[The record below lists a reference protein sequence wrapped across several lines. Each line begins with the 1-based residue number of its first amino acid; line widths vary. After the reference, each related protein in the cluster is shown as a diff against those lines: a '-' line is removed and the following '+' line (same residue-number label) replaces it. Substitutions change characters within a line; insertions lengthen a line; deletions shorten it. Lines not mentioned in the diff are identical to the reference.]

1 MFSESIVAPDEP
13 LSLRLSGQ
21 LLLGVV
27 RVFEKKCDYLRKD
40 MSAARVSI
48 YQAFNSKKGN
58 VNLKASDQVAHNIN
72 LKPTV
77 EFTLIDEHNDL
88 GDLFQ
93 PDNKND
99 APIHNSYAT
108 HVGDSG
114 SERYV
119 NMKECFFYIFGI
131 DTMNDAVAKDCL
143 KIAADANPLL

>member
-1 MFSESIVAPDEP
+1 MFSESIVAPEEP
-13 LSLRLSGQ
+13 MSLRLSSH
-21 LLLGVV
+21 LLLGIV

-72 LKPTV
+72 LKPPL
-77 EFTLIDEHNDL
+77 EFTLIDEHDDL
-88 GDLFQ
+88 GDLFHK
-93 PDNKND
+93 DNKND

-119 NMKECFFYIFGI
+119 NIEKL
-131 DTMNDAVAKDCL
+131 TR
-143 KIAADANPLL
+143 